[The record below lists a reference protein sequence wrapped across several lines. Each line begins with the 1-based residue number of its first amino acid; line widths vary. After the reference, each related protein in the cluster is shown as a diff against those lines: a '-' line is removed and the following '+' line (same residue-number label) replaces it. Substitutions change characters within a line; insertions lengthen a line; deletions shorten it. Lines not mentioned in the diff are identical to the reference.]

1 MARDLD
7 DCKGVKVEEE
17 VERERQGSGEMVDQ
31 GKSAHTFHPLKAFN
45 DFFF

>member
-17 VERERQGSGEMVDQ
+17 VERERQGSGEMVD
-31 GKSAHTFHPLKAFN
+31 
-45 DFFF
+45 